1 MDPPVE
7 LGTVTFTQPC
17 AEGPYES
24 CATTPQAVRPPNTM
38 TTSTAVIAK
47 TRFCRGVRRPALG
60 LVLAYMNAQ
69 CKQPQRWP
77 AAPVGPCVSVG
88 RMPRRTMTGQAG
100 PPESVSPAR
109 AEARRWLELTTVEH
123 PVLELRPDYT
133 ALIIVADGLQPG
145 PSDETTG
152 ALLSEAEAQARATLA
167 GRGAEELAPVAA
179 WRLAYHAFGAKPKR
193 TRPSVEALLRRVEA
207 GLPRIDRITDIYN
220 AISVRHLLP
229 VGGEDLARYR
239 GPARLARAAG
249 DEPFDTV
256 RDGQLVIDHPEPG
269 EVIWRDDD
277 GVTCRC
283 WNWRQCVRTRIT
295 RETTSAIFILDGL
308 AELGAGGLA
317 EAGRDLAGQL
327 AALHPGAGLSWRRVG
342 AGATAP

>member
-1 MDPPVE
+1 M
-7 LGTVTFTQPC
+7 T
-17 AEGPYES
+17 S
-24 CATTPQAVRPPNTM
+24 QARPPEVAPPTE
-38 TTSTAVIAK
+38 
-47 TRFCRGVRRPALG
+47 
-60 LVLAYMNAQ
+60 LAESAT
-69 CKQPQRWP
+69 P
-77 AAPVGPCVSVG
+77 
-88 RMPRRTMTGQAG
+88 AG
-100 PPESVSPAR
+100 P
-109 AEARRWLELTTVEH
+109 EARRWLEHAAVEH

-145 PSDETTG
+145 PSDAATD
-152 ALLSEAEAQARATLA
+152 ALLSDAEAQARATLA
-167 GRGAEELAPVAA
+167 GRDVGEPGPVAA
-179 WRLAYHAFGAKPKR
+179 WRVAYQAFGAKPKR

-207 GLPRIDRITDIYN
+207 GLPRIDRLTDIYN

-256 RDGQLVIDHPEPG
+256 RDGQPVIDHPAPG

-295 RETTSAIFILDGL
+295 DATTSAVFILDGL
-308 AELGAGGLA
+308 AELGPGGLA

-327 AALHPGAGLSWRRVG
+327 AALHPGAGLSWRQLG
-342 AGATAP
+342 AGPG